1 MTLKLKQVFYR
12 LKHVL
17 SGMILLASIPLATEA
32 QVLSDTTI
40 TIKVLGGLQFD
51 TPRLILKP
59 NTRVTLI
66 LDNHDDMA
74 HNFVLTKPSSRLK
87 VVEEAAKLAERGA
100 KMNYVPTSPLVIA
113 STKIVEPGNMETIS
127 FVLDK
132 AGQYPY
138 VCTYPG
144 HGYVMFGV
152 IYVGQSY
159 IPPFEKDTNIPESQR
174 SGTGNEHAHHGHGM
188 PSSPH
193 PYPIEFPMLY
203 RTFMPE
209 ASPAAIAVALTPTES
224 YCWDAGKCYLRYFW
238 TGGFVDNAEQW
249 KGNGSKLT
257 KVEGEIYWREKQFP
271 FTIGTK
277 KSVPKV
283 DFKGY
288 KLKKRLPTFEY
299 TLDGIKVAETLVWN
313 ESAQTITRVFVLGE
327 RTQTF
332 YFNLPEQKSVSY
344 TAKNGQL
351 KNGVMAISK
360 TVKTFSIII
369 KRN

>member
-1 MTLKLKQVFYR
+1 MNLKLKKVFCQIR
-12 LKHVL
+12 NVL
-17 SGMILLASIPLATEA
+17 SGILLLSCLPVMTEA

-127 FVLDK
+127 FELDK

-174 SGTGNEHAHHGHGM
+174 AGTGNEHAHHGHGM

-203 RTFMPE
+203 RTFMPD
-209 ASPAAIAVALTPTES
+209 ASPAAIAVGLTPTES
-224 YCWDAGKCYLRYFW
+224 YCWDAGKCYLRYIW

-257 KVEGEIYWREKQFP
+257 KVEGEIYWKEQQFP
-271 FTIGTK
+271 FTIGINKTQ
-277 KSVPKV
+277 PKV
-283 DFKGY
+283 SFKGY
-288 KLKKRLPTFEY
+288 KLGKRVPTFEY
-299 TLDGIKVAETLVWN
+299 TLDGIKVSETLTWN
-313 ESAQTITRVFVLGE
+313 ETSQSLIRTFVIGE
-327 RTQTF
+327 RSSTMNFT
-332 YFNLPEQKSVSY
+332 LP
-344 TAKNGQL
+344 KNDAITYQLKGVTL
-351 KNGVMAISK
+351 KNGAIAVPK
-360 TVKTFSIII
+360 TVKSFSVII
-369 KRN
+369 KRK